1 MVYYCNYNSTL
12 GNLILKCNGE
22 ELIEICLPNNN
33 QIDSTWSNDE
43 KIEVLIKVKKW
54 LDEYFNGDNPVI
66 DFKIKL
72 DGTEFQKEVWN
83 ILKTISYGKT
93 TTYGEIAEKIA
104 KKRGINKMPAQA
116 VGNAVSKN
124 PIPIIIPCHRV
135 IGKDGSLVGY
145 AGGLEIKKK
154 LLIIEN
160 ILSKECK

>member
-1 MVYYCNYNSTL
+1 MVYYCNYNSPL

-22 ELIEICLPNNN
+22 ELTEICLPNNN
-33 QIDSTWSNDE
+33 QIDSTCSNDE
-43 KIEVLIKVKKW
+43 NIEVLKKVKKW
-54 LDEYFNGDNPVI
+54 LDEYFNGNNPVI

-72 DGTEFQKEVWN
+72 DGTGFQKVVWN
-83 ILKTISYGKT
+83 ILKTIPYGKT
-93 TTYGEIAEKIA
+93 ITYGEIAEKIA
-104 KKRGINKMPAQA
+104 KKRGINKMSAQA

-160 ILSKECK
+160 ILIKECK